1 MNNRTERKRIG
12 YAVLGLGIGM
22 AHADA
27 AYASDNADLVAVC
40 DIDEARLHQAEQAY
54 PGSRCT
60 AILSS
65 FCTMSG

>member
-27 AYASDNADLVAVC
+27 AYASDNADIVAVC
-40 DIDEARLHQAEQAY
+40 DSE
-54 PGSRCT
+54 
-60 AILSS
+60 
-65 FCTMSG
+65 